1 MAPLPMKSSVELAAS
16 PVGSSGG
23 SSAGDNE
30 VPIFLQSEL
39 SLPQIE
45 IMLMLL
51 LLMYLPGVLP
61 LSPIVDC
68 RCWYICGGGA
78 VVVARRHRH
87 LRYRKARGMRCSFD
101 HIGPPRVK

>member
-1 MAPLPMKSSVELAAS
+1 MKSSVELAAS
-16 PVGSSGG
+16 PVRSSGG
-23 SSAGDNE
+23 GAGGGGDNE

-45 IMLMLL
+45 IMVMLL
-51 LLMYLPGVLP
+51 LLMCFRGVLP

-68 RCWYICGGGA
+68 RCWYVCGGGA
-78 VVVARRHRH
+78 VVM
-87 LRYRKARGMRCSFD
+87 LRGVIVIYRKARGTRCSFD

>member
-1 MAPLPMKSSVELAAS
+1 MKCSVELAAS

-23 SSAGDNE
+23 SSAGAGGGGDNE

-45 IMLMLL
+45 IMLVLL

-78 VVVARRHRH
+78 VAVVM
-87 LRYRKARGMRCSFD
+87 LRCV
-101 HIGPPRVK
+101 IVI